1 MIRWNV
7 LTWVKN
13 AIGAIHYC
21 PSERVH
27 AQWANKLLLGL
38 LPSRPHSSSNVV
50 RRLFLSFS
58 YLLLDGFPNKRSLL
72 CLPTFMVKDQ
82 LLGYIGRDTTLE
94 PPPLSTTVSVWQS
107 AANCFNLHSK
117 WVDVCCCGVCTWD
130 CDARVSLHLQ
140 PLPISTM
147 LQSAKKSCLH
157 ITVCGLRKDKI
168 HYAKVEVKMKDV
180 FEWKTSSTLSYSKQ
194 ANRQRLLSN
203 PKRKKKRGKPSFVSS
218 HHHGASQKL
227 LLFSF

>member
-1 MIRWNV
+1 
-7 LTWVKN
+7 
-13 AIGAIHYC
+13 
-21 PSERVH
+21 
-27 AQWANKLLLGL
+27 
-38 LPSRPHSSSNVV
+38 
-50 RRLFLSFS
+50 
-58 YLLLDGFPNKRSLL
+58 
-72 CLPTFMVKDQ
+72 MVKDQ

-157 ITVCGLRKDKI
+157 NTVCELRKDKI
-168 HYAKVEVKMKDV
+168 LYAKVEVKMKDV

-203 PKRKKKRGKPSFVSS
+203 PKKKEKEGKTFICFKPSSWGITKASPPLLSNSFFYTESFSANAKRDLTFVFWVFFTIPGFIPKT
-218 HHHGASQKL
+218 HRAGE
-227 LLFSF
+227 

>member
-1 MIRWNV
+1 
-7 LTWVKN
+7 
-13 AIGAIHYC
+13 
-21 PSERVH
+21 
-27 AQWANKLLLGL
+27 
-38 LPSRPHSSSNVV
+38 
-50 RRLFLSFS
+50 
-58 YLLLDGFPNKRSLL
+58 
-72 CLPTFMVKDQ
+72 MVKDQ

-157 ITVCGLRKDKI
+157 ITVCGLRNDKI

-227 LLFSF
+227 LLLFFLTLSSTYTESFSANAKRDLTFVFWVFFTIPGFIPKTHRAGE